1 MAALND
7 IHPESFQQQG
17 EQFEE
22 QQYELQLIR
31 ERIDQLKAE
40 LNDLNRREEHRHR
53 D

>member
-1 MAALND
+1 MAAQDEL
-7 IHPESFQQQG
+7 HPESFQQQG

-40 LNDLNRREEHRHR
+40 LNDLNRREEHRR
-53 D
+53 RE